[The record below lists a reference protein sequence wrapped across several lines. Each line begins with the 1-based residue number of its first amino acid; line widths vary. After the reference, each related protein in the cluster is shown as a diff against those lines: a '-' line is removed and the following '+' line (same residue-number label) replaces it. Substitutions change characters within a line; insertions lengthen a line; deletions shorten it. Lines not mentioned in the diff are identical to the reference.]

1 MDGNIVVEI
10 AKRMMDKN
18 SRERAEAE
26 RMMNS
31 KFEDMTMAQRKLA
44 AACMAA
50 FADTLGYGKD
60 GQNGR

>member
-1 MDGNIVVEI
+1 MEENIVFNI
-10 AKRMMDKN
+10 AVRMMDKD

-31 KFEDMTMAQRKLA
+31 KLEDMTMAQRKLA

-50 FADTLGYGKD
+50 FADVLGYGKD
-60 GQNGR
+60 E